1 MAGAGTGGRS
11 PSVRA
16 STHAELRAVEKYVQL
31 DPVLVHRAEMEEK
44 DFVDKMELC
53 DVVSRTDAGK
63 KGCRVI
69 RIQWVLAN

>member
-1 MAGAGTGGRS
+1 M
-11 PSVRA
+11 
-16 STHAELRAVEKYVQL
+16 EKCVQL

-44 DFVDKMELC
+44 DFADKMELC